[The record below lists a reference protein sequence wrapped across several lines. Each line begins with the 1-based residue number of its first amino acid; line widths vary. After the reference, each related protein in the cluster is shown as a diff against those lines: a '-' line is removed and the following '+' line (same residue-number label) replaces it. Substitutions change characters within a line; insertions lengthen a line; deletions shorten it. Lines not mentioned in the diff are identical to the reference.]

1 MKVVIAIDSLKGSLT
16 SIEAGK
22 AIKEGILNIV
32 DAEVIVKPL
41 ADGGEGTTEVLV
53 EGLGGETVEVFVM
66 GPQKDKIKAVY
77 GYIAESKTAI
87 IEMAAA
93 AGIMLVGE
101 EKNPMEATTYG
112 VGEMIKDAINRGCRN
127 FIIGIGGSATN
138 DGGIGM
144 LTALGF
150 DFYDNN
156 GNKLGIDAN
165 ELGKISIIF
174 TENAMPELSECNFK
188 IACDVSNQLCGE
200 NGATYIYGPQKG
212 VTEEIKEKLDK
223 DMAHYAKV
231 TKKYLNNDYS
241 EASGAGAAGG
251 LGFAFL
257 SYLHGDLQ
265 SGIELVIDTVKL
277 EECIKDADYV
287 ITGEGCLDKQT
298 AMGKAPVGVA
308 KLAKKYD
315 KTVIAL
321 AGSVTDDAVKCNEN
335 GIDAYFPILLKV
347 IPLQEAMKK
356 ETARKNMVKT
366 TEQIFRLISAVESKK
381 DNIESR

>member
-165 ELGKISIIF
+165 ELGKVSIIF

-265 SGIELVIDTVKL
+265 PGIELVIDTVKL

>member
-112 VGEMIKDAINRGCRN
+112 VGEMIKDAINRGCIN

-165 ELGKISIIF
+165 ELEKISIIF

-265 SGIELVIDTVKL
+265 PGIELVIDTVKL

>member
-165 ELGKISIIF
+165 ELEKISIIF

-265 SGIELVIDTVKL
+265 PGIELVIDTVKL

>member
-22 AIKEGILNIV
+22 AIKEGILNVI

-41 ADGGEGTTEVLV
+41 ADGGEGTTEALV
-53 EGLGGETVEVFVM
+53 EGLGGEIVEIFVM
-66 GPQKDKIKAVY
+66 GPQKDKIKAAY
-77 GYIAESKTAI
+77 GYIEESKTAI

-156 GNKLGIDAN
+156 GNKLGIDAK
-165 ELGKISIIF
+165 ELRKISIISP
-174 TENAMPELSECNFK
+174 ENAMPELSECDFK
-188 IACDVSNQLCGE
+188 IACDVTNQLCGE

-241 EASGAGAAGG
+241 ETSGAGAAGG

-265 SGIELVIDTVKL
+265 PGIELVIDTVKL
-277 EECIKDADYV
+277 EECMKDADYV

-298 AMGKAPVGVA
+298 AMGKAPVGIA

-335 GIDAYFPILLKV
+335 GIDAYFPILSKV
-347 IPLQEAMKK
+347 IPLHEAMKK

-366 TEQIFRLISAVESKK
+366 TEQIFRLIAAVESKK
-381 DNIESR
+381 R

>member
-22 AIKEGILNIV
+22 AIKEGILNVI

-41 ADGGEGTTEVLV
+41 ADGGEGTTEALV
-53 EGLGGETVEVFVM
+53 EGLGGEKVEVFVM
-66 GPQKDKIKAVY
+66 GPQKDKIKATY
-77 GYIAESKTAI
+77 GYIEESKTAI

-156 GNKLGIDAN
+156 GNKLGIDAK
-165 ELGKISIIF
+165 ELGKISIIS
-174 TENAMPELSECNFK
+174 TENAMSELSECHFK
-188 IACDVSNQLCGE
+188 IACDVTNHLCGE

-223 DMAHYAKV
+223 DMLHYARV

-265 SGIELVIDTVKL
+265 PGIELVIDTVKL
-277 EECIKDADYV
+277 EECMKDADYV

-321 AGSVTDDAVKCNEN
+321 AGSVTDDAIKCNEN
-335 GIDAYFPILLKV
+335 GIDAYFSILSKV

-356 ETARKNMVKT
+356 ETARKNMIKA
-366 TEQIFRLISAVESKK
+366 TEQIFRLISAVESSK
-381 DNIESR
+381 R

>member
-22 AIKEGILNIV
+22 AIKEGILNVI

-41 ADGGEGTTEVLV
+41 ADGGEGTTEALV
-53 EGLGGETVEVFVM
+53 EGLGGETVEIFVM
-66 GPQKDKIKAVY
+66 GPQKDKIKAAY

-156 GNKLGIDAN
+156 GNKLGIDAK
-165 ELGKISIIF
+165 ELGKISVIF
-174 TENAMPELSECNFK
+174 TENAIPELSECNFK
-188 IACDVSNQLCGE
+188 IACDVINQLCGE

-265 SGIELVIDTVKL
+265 PGIELVIDTVKL

-366 TEQIFRLISAVESKK
+366 TEQIFRLISAIESKK

>member
-156 GNKLGIDAN
+156 GNKLGIDAK
-165 ELGKISIIF
+165 ELRKISIISP
-174 TENAMPELSECNFK
+174 ENAMPELSECHFK
-188 IACDVSNQLCGE
+188 IACDVTNQLCGE

-241 EASGAGAAGG
+241 ETSGAGAAGG

-265 SGIELVIDTVKL
+265 PGIELVIDTVKL
-277 EECIKDADYV
+277 EECMKDADYV

-298 AMGKAPVGVA
+298 AMGKAPVGIA

-335 GIDAYFPILLKV
+335 GIDAYFPILSKV
-347 IPLQEAMKK
+347 IPLHEAMKK

-366 TEQIFRLISAVESKK
+366 TEQIFRLIAAVESKK
-381 DNIESR
+381 R

>member
-22 AIKEGILNIV
+22 AIKEGILNVI

-41 ADGGEGTTEVLV
+41 ADGGEGTTEALV
-53 EGLGGETVEVFVM
+53 EGLGGETVEIFVM
-66 GPQKDKIKAVY
+66 GPQKDKIKAAY

-93 AGIMLVGE
+93 AGIMLASK

-156 GNKLGIDAN
+156 GNKLGIDAK
-165 ELGKISIIF
+165 ELGKISIIS

-188 IACDVSNQLCGE
+188 IACDVINQLYGE

-257 SYLHGDLQ
+257 SYLHGNLQ
-265 SGIELVIDTVKL
+265 QGIKLIIDTIKL

-298 AMGKAPVGVA
+298 VMGKAPVGVA

-356 ETARKNMVKT
+356 ETAKKNIVKT
-366 TEQIFRLISAVESKK
+366 TEQIFRLISAVEYKK